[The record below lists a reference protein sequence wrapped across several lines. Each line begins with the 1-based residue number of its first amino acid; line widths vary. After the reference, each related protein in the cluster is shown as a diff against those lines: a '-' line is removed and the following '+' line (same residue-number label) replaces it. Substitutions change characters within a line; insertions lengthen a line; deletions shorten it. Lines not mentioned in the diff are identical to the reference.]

1 MILRI
6 VRVRPPP
13 SVQTYARYFYFMKSK
28 TLFFSL
34 LLFINCAYYNTF
46 YNAKKYFKEAEVII
60 DDTKKDNNEIPQQ
73 AKKLLSQSIEK
84 SQKVLDKFPNS
95 KYIDDSYFL
104 IGKSSFIKGDYSYS
118 EKYFRKLVK
127 EFPNSTFLIESK
139 LWISYALLK
148 NSYPDSSLHYIDSIK
163 DTNLNNAQNY
173 LKNLV
178 LAEINLSKS
187 KRMDAYSYFIRAIE
201 FSKSNSKKSS
211 MYEKLVA
218 ISEKNKDYD
227 KLIYFLDRLNF
238 YSQNEE
244 IKHESKLKWLKYNR
258 QVGNLDLVRSEINTL
273 LTRSDYEK
281 IFLSLELEKI
291 KILISESKNDLAK
304 DNLLYI
310 VENNSKKEETA
321 ESYYLL
327 GLHYLTNEWDLD
339 KSKEYFSNVKNE
351 YSRSIY
357 VDNSI
362 ELKNT
367 IEKYQ
372 GLEKIFSSQ
381 QAGDTSTVEFIID
394 EEERADE
401 PFDMNYN
408 LPNMMN
414 DLPNKYSSPNSNMY
428 PEWEEENISSVVIKG
443 TIDSLIF
450 AMGEILYFDFQQL
463 DSAKSK
469 FNYLYV
475 NYPESKFTP
484 QAMFVLANTAE
495 DSLIWKE
502 KLFNEYSKNNFVSIL
517 KGEKIID
524 NDIDIL
530 EQKRDSLWNVFEIY
544 PDSAAIGFIKLYEVF
559 DDSKSLY
566 SGAFIYDNYLND
578 INKTKEYYQS
588 YIEKFSDLQFFA
600 KVNNRLN
607 IISEILNDSANVK
620 IDTLITQQNIFTN
633 EPQLPNLP
641 PILKDINIPIVQDSF
656 LVSIMDSIG
665 ILDSTVSIQEDSVLT
680 MQSNT
685 ISKNDYSFDSLNVL
699 PLLDDKEKNIYD
711 LEPIYDWKDHIV
723 KKGETLE
730 KISVSYYNN
739 ASMVDSLYIWNNEI
753 LVSKDLIYPYTFI
766 RLKSIKI
773 VENEV
778 IYIDHVIKKGESL
791 WSISKLMYNDPYG
804 WKLVYNDNR
813 ESLINGEN
821 NLSPGNILKIRKIE
835 N

>member
-13 SVQTYARYFYFMKSK
+13 SVQNYARYFYFMKSN
-28 TLFFSL
+28 SL
-34 LLFINCAYYNTF
+34 LLLFLFFTNCAYYNTF
-46 YNAKKYFKEAEVII
+46 YNAEKYFKEAEVII
-60 DDTKKDNNEIPQQ
+60 DDTKKDDNEIPQQ

-118 EKYFRKLVK
+118 EKYFRKLVN

-139 LWISYALLK
+139 LWISYTLLK
-148 NSYPDSSLHYIDSIK
+148 NSYSDSSLNYINSIK
-163 DTNLNNAQNY
+163 DVNLNDTLNY

-187 KRMDAYSYFIRAIE
+187 KRMDAYNNFERAIE

-211 MYEKLVA
+211 MYKKLVS
-218 ISEKNKDYD
+218 ISEKNKDFD

-238 YSQNEE
+238 HSQNEE
-244 IKHESKLKWLKYNR
+244 IKLESKLKWLKYNR
-258 QVGNLDLVRSEINTL
+258 EVGNLDLVRSEINTL

-310 VENNSKKEETA
+310 VENNSKKKETA

-327 GLHYLTNEWDLD
+327 GLHYLKNEWDLD

-351 YSRSIY
+351 YTRSIY

-372 GLEKIFSSQ
+372 GLEKIFNSQ
-381 QAGDTSTVEFIID
+381 QAGDTSTVEFTID

-414 DLPNKYSSPNSNMY
+414 DLSNKYSNPNSNMY

-469 FNYLYV
+469 FNFLYA

-484 QAMFVLANTAE
+484 QALFILANTAK

-502 KLFNEYSKNNFVSIL
+502 KLFNDYSNNNFVSIL

-524 NDIDIL
+524 NDIDVL

-578 INKTKEYYQS
+578 IQQTKKYYQI
-588 YIEKFSDLQFFA
+588 YIEKFSKSQFFSKA
-600 KVNNRLN
+600 NNRLN
-607 IISEILNDSANVK
+607 SISEILKDSTNEK
-620 IDTLITQQNIFTN
+620 IDTLITQQNIFIN

-641 PILKDINIPIVQDSF
+641 PILKDINVPIISDSF
-656 LVSIMDSIG
+656 FVSNDSIG
-665 ILDSTVSIQEDSVLT
+665 ILDSTVSSKEDSALT
-680 MQSNT
+680 TNSNT
-685 ISKNDYSFDSLNVL
+685 ISEIDPSFDSLNVL
-699 PLLDDKEKNIYD
+699 PFLDDQEKNVYD

-730 KISVSYYNN
+730 KIAVSYYN
-739 ASMVDSLYIWNNEI
+739 SSIMVDSLYIWNSEI
-753 LVSKDLIYPYTFI
+753 LVSKDLIYPYTLI
-766 RLKSIKI
+766 KLKSIKLD
-773 VENEV
+773 ENEFV
-778 IYIDHVIKKGESL
+778 YIDHVIKKGESL
-791 WSISKLMYNDPYG
+791 WSISNLIYNDPYG

-821 NLSPGNILKIRKIE
+821 NLTPGNILKIRKIQ